1 MLKIA
6 PEVLTRA
13 MRQEKK
19 IKNINIGKQSVT
31 ACEGHYLITR
41 NPGAGEM
48 AGKGQCCLS
57 LRTKT
62 GPPPGSQG
70 GKRVTLRAVFWPLH
84 MCYDTHVPHTCES
97 QNKYYYHYDYN
108 NKNLKDSTKS
118 LLESINEFS
127 NVSKNE
133 INMQKTMFY
142 ADNELSEVEFEALCL
157 Y

>member
-1 MLKIA
+1 
-6 PEVLTRA
+6 
-13 MRQEKK
+13 
-19 IKNINIGKQSVT
+19 
-31 ACEGHYLITR
+31 
-41 NPGAGEM
+41 
-48 AGKGQCCLS
+48 
-57 LRTKT
+57 
-62 GPPPGSQG
+62 
-70 GKRVTLRAVFWPLH
+70 